1 MEYDQENIQDLRKCT
16 VAIQSSSSKNK
27 VLGTGVIVT
36 SDGLILT
43 CYHVVGSIQSKS
55 LDETIDVR
63 FPLIHDIKAHAHPI
77 SEYCNSELDI
87 AFLKLEGKLP
97 EQTTTPAILSE
108 TIVRDDNYQ
117 SFGFRDPNK
126 VKEGLYSRGTIQG
139 KTYDNPSQ
147 EIIQL
152 TIDHNRSEVP
162 HGMSGAPVLD
172 INTKKIIGIISA
184 SLHSETHDLDIKLS
198 VLMILLDIQIKY
210 VICAIIYFSFNP
222 NSCSSNRSGL

>member
-1 MEYDQENIQDLRKCT
+1 MQSNQDSVQDLRRCT

-43 CYHVVGSIQSKS
+43 CYHVVGSIRNKS
-55 LDETIDVR
+55 LDEIVDVR
-63 FPLIHDIKAHAHPI
+63 FPLIHDIRAHAHPI
-77 SEYCNSELDI
+77 SEYCNPELDI
-87 AFLKLEGKLP
+87 AFLQLEGNLP
-97 EQTTTPAILSE
+97 EQTTPAILSE

-126 VKEGLYSRGTIQG
+126 VKGGLYSRGTIQG
-139 KTYDNPSQ
+139 KTYDNPLR

-162 HGMSGAPVLD
+162 YGMSGAPVLD
-172 INTKKIIGIISA
+172 INTNKIIGIIRCVGQSA
-184 SLHSETHDLDIKLS
+184 LS
-198 VLMILLDIQIKY
+198 SIQI
-210 VICAIIYFSFNP
+210 SQ
-222 NSCSSNRSGL
+222 